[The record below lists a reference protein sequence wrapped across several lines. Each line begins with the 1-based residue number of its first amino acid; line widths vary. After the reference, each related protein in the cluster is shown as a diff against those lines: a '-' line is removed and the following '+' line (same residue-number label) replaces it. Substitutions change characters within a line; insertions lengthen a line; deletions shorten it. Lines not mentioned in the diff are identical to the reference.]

1 MTGERDGSMPMR
13 TIVTT
18 YLARKAFFMTVTV
31 LLCST
36 SAQAQPFGVN
46 RDDFPNVRFPEA
58 RFGDSHVVLYDDGV
72 LLASAAY
79 RYSQRHHDSQ
89 WVVVRVA
96 LSASE
101 RMWIPREN
109 FVMVRP
115 DGIEVPAASRREGR
129 RDVEGV
135 RLLMNER
142 RNWRE
147 NAVRFPRRRAGGV
160 WPFEFGVAPGTGI
173 ATRVVQIDLR
183 SSAVGDVFFVSPD
196 GRWEA
201 GVYSL
206 LVTGNDDHV
215 AKLPILLE

>member
-1 MTGERDGSMPMR
+1 MPIPR
-13 TIVTT
+13 VVPTYAVRRILIVTVVV
-18 YLARKAFFMTVTV
+18 LACGTPA
-31 LLCST
+31 
-36 SAQAQPFGVN
+36 AAQPFGVN
-46 RDDFPNVRFPEA
+46 RDDFPNVIFPEA

-79 RYSQRHHDSQ
+79 RYSQSRHDSQ

-101 RMWIPREN
+101 KMWIPREN
-109 FVMVRP
+109 FVIVRP
-115 DGIEVPAASRREGR
+115 DGIEVPAAGRREGR

-135 RLLMNER
+135 RLLMRER

-160 WPFEFGVAPGTGI
+160 WPFEFGVASGTGI
-173 ATRVVQIDLR
+173 ATQVVQIDLR

-206 LVTGNDDHV
+206 LVRGNDDHV
-215 AKLPILLE
+215 AKLPIILE

>member
-1 MTGERDGSMPMR
+1 MPMR

-18 YLARKAFFMTVTV
+18 YLARRILLLIGAV
-31 LLCST
+31 LLFT
-36 SAQAQPFGVN
+36 TPARAQPFDVN
-46 RDDFPNVRFPEA
+46 GDDFPNVSFPEA

-72 LLASAAY
+72 LLTSAAY
-79 RYSQRHHDSQ
+79 RYSQRRHDSQ
-89 WVVVRVA
+89 WVVVRVG

-101 RMWIPREN
+101 RMSIPREN
-109 FVMVRP
+109 FVLVRP
-115 DGIEVPAASRREGR
+115 DGIEIPAASRRDRR

-160 WPFEFGVAPGTGI
+160 WPFEFGVARGTGI
-173 ATRVVQIDLR
+173 ATQVVQIDLR
-183 SSAVGDVFFVSPD
+183 TSAVGDVFFLSPD

-201 GVYSL
+201 GAYSL
-206 LVTGNDDHV
+206 VVTGNEDHV

>member
-1 MTGERDGSMPMR
+1 MPMR

-18 YLARKAFFMTVTV
+18 YPAKTV
-31 LLCST
+31 LLMTVAVLVCST
-36 SAQAQPFGVN
+36 PAVAQSFGVN
-46 RDDFPNVRFPEA
+46 RDDFPNVSFPEA

-79 RYSQRHHDSQ
+79 RYSQSHHDSQ

-101 RMWIPREN
+101 RMSIPREN
-109 FVMVRP
+109 FVLVRP

-129 RDVEGV
+129 RDVGGV
-135 RLLMNER
+135 RMLMNER
-142 RNWRE
+142 RNWRD
-147 NAVRFPRRRAGGV
+147 NAVRFPRRRAGGGYG
-160 WPFEFGVAPGTGI
+160 FEFGVAPGSGI
-173 ATRVVQIDLR
+173 ATQVVQIDLR
-183 SSAVGDVFFVSPD
+183 TNAVGDVFFAAPNR
-196 GRWEA
+196 RWEN

-215 AKLPILLE
+215 AKLPIILE